1 MSDGHDVSADR
12 TLQLSVPSMD
22 CASCASTVE
31 AAIARA
37 APAAEATARP
47 ASGTVKIRYDP
58 LSADRSAIRMAVEG
72 AGYPITDETTSGT
85 MLAAGRQAIWRSRRA
100 VLTGVATVGLLVGM
114 LAEWVFPAAVGSV
127 PLAELAY
134 LAATVIG
141 GAAILRGGLRSA
153 RELSMD
159 IDLLMS
165 IAIVGAWAASL
176 VYGVALYFEAATLAV
191 LFSIAELL
199 ERASMERARGA
210 LRALAALVPDEA
222 RVETD
227 TGTEL
232 RPTELVELGDHV
244 IVRPGE
250 KLPLDGQVI
259 AGTSAIDQSTIT
271 GESIPDEVGPG
282 DMVYAG
288 TLNHTGPITIEVGAP
303 AAESTI
309 AEVTRLVDAAQR
321 GDTAAEQFID
331 RFAGI
336 YTPIIVSSAAITML
350 AGPTLL
356 GVTQSTAI
364 VYGLT
369 LIVLACPCAFVIA
382 TPVSVV
388 SSITAAAREGIVIT
402 GGVHLETLAEATVAL
417 FDKTGTVTTGV
428 LSVTD
433 VLGFADTD
441 PSEILAIAATVE
453 SDSAHPIAKAITTAA
468 GEMEL
473 DTEAPT
479 AVEST
484 TGVGIAGTVNT
495 VRYEIAKPDAFPLD
509 APAMVAHMDDAAGAD
524 TVDRLDR
531 EVIAPME
538 RAGKT
543 VVVVADAGGPIGA
556 IGLADTPRAAA
567 AETIS
572 ALEQTGV
579 RSTALLTGDNERA
592 AATTAAVAGIETVHA
607 GLLPDEKL
615 AIVESYQD
623 RGAIVAMFGDG
634 VNDAPALAAADVG
647 VAMGARGTDIAI
659 DAADIT
665 LLDEGFAQIGRLR
678 RLAVATR
685 RVIRQ
690 NVAAALFVKA
700 LLAIGVPFGLVP
712 IWAAV
717 LIGDAG
723 MTIAVTSN
731 ALRLRS
737 VS

>member
-22 CASCASTVE
+22 CVSCASTVE

-453 SDSAHPIAKAITTAA
+453 SDSAHPIAKAIITAA
-468 GEMEL
+468 G
-473 DTEAPT
+473 
-479 AVEST
+479 
-484 TGVGIAGTVNT
+484 
-495 VRYEIAKPDAFPLD
+495 
-509 APAMVAHMDDAAGAD
+509 
-524 TVDRLDR
+524 
-531 EVIAPME
+531 
-538 RAGKT
+538 
-543 VVVVADAGGPIGA
+543 
-556 IGLADTPRAAA
+556 
-567 AETIS
+567 
-572 ALEQTGV
+572 
-579 RSTALLTGDNERA
+579 
-592 AATTAAVAGIETVHA
+592 
-607 GLLPDEKL
+607 
-615 AIVESYQD
+615 
-623 RGAIVAMFGDG
+623 
-634 VNDAPALAAADVG
+634 
-647 VAMGARGTDIAI
+647 
-659 DAADIT
+659 
-665 LLDEGFAQIGRLR
+665 
-678 RLAVATR
+678 RLASTQR
-685 RVIRQ
+685 HRQ
-690 NVAAALFVKA
+690 PSSPRPV
-700 LLAIGVPFGLVP
+700 
-712 IWAAV
+712 WASP
-717 LIGDAG
+717 G
-723 MTIAVTSN
+723 
-731 ALRLRS
+731 R
-737 VS
+737 

>member
-1 MSDGHDVSADR
+1 MSDGHAVSADR

-22 CASCASTVE
+22 CGSCGATVE
-31 AAIARA
+31 EAIVRA
-37 APAAEATARP
+37 APAAEVTARP
-47 ASGTVKIRYDP
+47 ASGTVRVRYDP
-58 LSADRSAIRMAVEG
+58 LEVDRATIRSAVED
-72 AGYPITDETTSGT
+72 AGYAVADETTTGT
-85 MLAAGRQAIWRSRRA
+85 MLAAGRQEVWRSRRA
-100 VLTGVATVGLLVGM
+100 VLTAVAAVGLVVGM
-114 LAEWVFPAAVGSV
+114 LTEWVIETAVGAV
-127 PLAELAY
+127 PLAEMAY
-134 LAATVIG
+134 LLATVTG
-141 GAAILRGGLRSA
+141 GAMIIRGGLRSA
-153 RELSMD
+153 RSLSMD
-159 IDLLMS
+159 IDLLMTV
-165 IAIVGAWAASL
+165 AIVGAWVASL
-176 VYGVALYFEAATLAV
+176 VYGVGLYFEAATLAV

-222 RVETD
+222 RVETP

-232 RPTELVELGDHV
+232 RPTATVAVGDHV
-244 IVRPGE
+244 VVRPGE
-250 KLPLDGQVI
+250 KLPLDGRVI

-271 GESIPDEVGPG
+271 GESVPEEVGPG
-282 DMVYAG
+282 DAVYAG
-288 TLNHTGPITIEVGAP
+288 TLNHTGPITVEVTAP

-321 GDTAAEQFID
+321 GDTAAEQFVD
-331 RFAGI
+331 RFAKI
-336 YTPIIVSSAAITML
+336 YTPVIVLFAAVTML
-350 AGPTLL
+350 AGPALL

-402 GGVHLETLAEATVAL
+402 GGVHLETLADATVAL

-433 VLGFADTD
+433 VLGVAEND
-441 PSEILAIAATVE
+441 PAEVLAIAGAIE
-453 SDSAHPIAKAITTAA
+453 SDSSHPIARAIHTAA
-468 GEMEL
+468 DATGTEL
-473 DTEAPT
+473 QAPT

-484 TGVGIAGTVNT
+484 TGVGIAGAVGTK
-495 VRYEIAKPDAFPLD
+495 RYRIGKPDAFALEQPATVRPLD
-509 APAMVAHMDDAAGAD
+509 AGPIAGP
-524 TVDRLDR
+524 VDRIDR
-531 EVIAPME
+531 DVVAPLE
-538 RAGKT
+538 AAGKT
-543 VVVVADAGGPIGA
+543 VVLIADETGPIGVVA
-556 IGLADTPRAAA
+556 LADTPRPAA
-567 AETIS
+567 AETIA
-572 ALEQTGV
+572 ALERSGLQT
-579 RSTALLTGDNERA
+579 TALLTGDNERA
-592 AATTAAVAGIETVHA
+592 AAATAAAAGIDTVHA
-607 GLLPDEKL
+607 ALLPDEKL
-615 AIVESYQD
+615 TLVEEYQAD
-623 RGAIVAMFGDG
+623 GATVVMFGDG

-665 LLDEGFAQIGRLR
+665 LLDDGFAQTGRLR
-678 RLAVATR
+678 RLALATR

-690 NVAAALFVKA
+690 NITAALLVKA
-700 LLAIGVPFGLVP
+700 LLAVGVPFGLVP

>member
-1 MSDGHDVSADR
+1 MVDGHAVSADR

-22 CASCASTVE
+22 CASCATTVE

-37 APAAEATARP
+37 APAAAPTARP
-47 ASGTVKIRYDP
+47 ASGTVRVRYDP
-58 LSADRSAIRMAVEG
+58 LEVDRTAIRSAVED
-72 AGYPITDETTSGT
+72 AGYPVTDETTTGT
-85 MLAAGRQAIWRSRRA
+85 MLAAGRQEVWRSRRA
-100 VLTGVATVGLLVGM
+100 VLTAIAAVGLAVGM
-114 LAEWVFPAAVGSV
+114 LTEWVISPAVGAV
-127 PLAELAY
+127 PVAEVAY
-134 LAATVIG
+134 LVATLTG
-141 GAAILRGGLRSA
+141 GAVIIRGGLRSV
-153 RELSMD
+153 RELTMD

-165 IAIVGAWAASL
+165 IAIVGAWVASL
-176 VYGVALYFEAATLAV
+176 AYGVGLYFEAATLAV

-222 RVETD
+222 RVETP
-227 TGTEL
+227 TGTAL
-232 RPTELVELGDHV
+232 RPTASVAVGDHV
-244 IVRPGE
+244 VVRPGE
-250 KLPLDGQVI
+250 KLPLDGRVI
-259 AGTSAIDQSTIT
+259 DGSSAIDQSTIT
-271 GESIPDEVGPG
+271 GESVPEEVAPG
-282 DMVYAG
+282 DAVFAG
-288 TLNHTGPITIEVGAP
+288 TLNHTGAITLEVTAP

-321 GDTAAEQFID
+321 GDTAAEQFVD
-331 RFAGI
+331 RFAGL
-336 YTPIIVSSAAITML
+336 YTPVIVVFAAVTML

-402 GGVHLETLAEATVAL
+402 GGVHLETLADATVAL

-433 VLGFADTD
+433 VMGFDGTD
-441 PSEILAIAATVE
+441 PTEVLAVAAAIE
-453 SDSAHPIAKAITTAA
+453 SDSSHPIARAIWAA
-468 GEMEL
+468 GDAAGL
-473 DTEAPT
+473 QLRAPT

-484 TGVGIAGTVNT
+484 TGVGIAGVVGTE
-495 VRYEIAKPDAFPLD
+495 RYRIGKPDAFALEQPASVTPLEPAAID
-509 APAMVAHMDDAAGAD
+509 GPVERIDRDVVAPLEA
-524 TVDRLDR
+524 
-531 EVIAPME
+531 
-538 RAGKT
+538 AGKT
-543 VVVVADAGGPIGA
+543 VVLLADADGPVGA
-556 IGLADTPRAAA
+556 VALADTARPDA
-567 AETIS
+567 AETIA
-572 ALEQTGV
+572 ALG
-579 RSTALLTGDNERA
+579 RSGLGTTALLTGDNERA
-592 AATTAAVAGIETVHA
+592 AAAIAAAAGIDTVHA

-615 AIVESYQD
+615 ALVEAYQAD
-623 RGAIVAMFGDG
+623 GATVVMFGDG

-665 LLDEGFAQIGRLR
+665 LLDDGFAQTGRLR

-690 NVAAALFVKA
+690 NIGAALLVKA
-700 LLAIGVPFGLVP
+700 LLAVGVPFGLVP